1 MYVSFCHSNACVLTP
16 ILSAAASPQA
26 CEHFKRLSTL
36 SLASDTNHPS
46 TDNDGDGEVEGRTQ
60 PHEEQEMAKAFSLPS
75 REQSRVD
82 NVAVRRDKREVR
94 VLTTETVS
102 NAVAKPQHIYAL
114 SQREDEFEHWLSQL
128 TGEFQE
134 QLSETELVRAASR
147 RISNTS
153 SHW

>member
-1 MYVSFCHSNACVLTP
+1 M
-16 ILSAAASPQA
+16 AS
-26 CEHFKRLSTL
+26 E
-36 SLASDTNHPS
+36 TNHPS

-60 PHEEQEMAKAFSLPS
+60 PHEEQEMAKALSLPS

-102 NAVAKPQHIYAL
+102 NAVAEPRHIYAL

>member
-1 MYVSFCHSNACVLTP
+1 
-16 ILSAAASPQA
+16 
-26 CEHFKRLSTL
+26 
-36 SLASDTNHPS
+36 
-46 TDNDGDGEVEGRTQ
+46 
-60 PHEEQEMAKAFSLPS
+60 MAKALSLPS

-102 NAVAKPQHIYAL
+102 NAVAEPQHIYAL
-114 SQREDEFEHWLSQL
+114 SQREDEFADWLSQL
-128 TGEFQE
+128 TGELEE

-147 RISNTS
+147 RISNTA